1 MVNIDS
7 TFFIIL
13 KMAQSQRKQ
22 TSRKWT
28 KAGRDM
34 KKTYRCPLRPGQMGD
49 TISAGL
55 QWELVAYS
63 APGRVSKGKH
73 SVSTQQLPGKT
84 GCITP
89 AWLGKQPLEKGEKC
103 F

>member
-1 MVNIDS
+1 MNIDS

-34 KKTYRCPLRPGQMGD
+34 TKTYRCPLRPGKMGNI
-49 TISAGL
+49 ISAGL

-63 APGRVSKGKH
+63 VPSRVSKENT
-73 SVSTQQLPGKT
+73 VSALSSFQGRQAASLLHGS
-84 GCITP
+84 
-89 AWLGKQPLEKGEKC
+89 
-103 F
+103 